1 MPAIFTVKV
10 HASTGAWL
18 KTFLYWVFENVE
30 DTLEAFIINVNVD
43 SVFSLQRSLCYC
55 T

>member
-18 KTFLYWVFENVE
+18 KTFFC
-30 DTLEAFIINVNVD
+30 TG
-43 SVFSLQRSLCYC
+43 SLKMLSIHWKLLSLM
-55 T
+55 